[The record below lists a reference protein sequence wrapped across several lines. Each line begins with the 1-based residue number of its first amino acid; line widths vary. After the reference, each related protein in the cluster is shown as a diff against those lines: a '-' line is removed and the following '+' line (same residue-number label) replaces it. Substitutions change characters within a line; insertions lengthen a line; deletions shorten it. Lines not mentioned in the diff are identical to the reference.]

1 MSWGGFQIEC
11 WSALGPAGSSPG
23 DGVGFCVLRR
33 LWRGLTNEATNG
45 LDGRDSRTAQAAL
58 DRWQERESD
67 REPARQWR
75 DSQRGDRKGASAGPG
90 GPGQNAEFRRL
101 ASSPPHGAAA
111 RASRRRAAAELPC
124 QSDDAR
130 RDG

>member
-45 LDGRDSRTAQAAL
+45 LDRRDSRTAQAAL
-58 DRWQERESD
+58 DRRQEREPD
-67 REPARQWR
+67 RGLARQRR
-75 DSQRGDRKGASAGPG
+75 DPKRRDRKGASAPPRGV
-90 GPGQNAEFRRL
+90 GQQRQ
-101 ASSPPHGAAA
+101 
-111 RASRRRAAAELPC
+111 RRAA
-124 QSDDAR
+124 
-130 RDG
+130 